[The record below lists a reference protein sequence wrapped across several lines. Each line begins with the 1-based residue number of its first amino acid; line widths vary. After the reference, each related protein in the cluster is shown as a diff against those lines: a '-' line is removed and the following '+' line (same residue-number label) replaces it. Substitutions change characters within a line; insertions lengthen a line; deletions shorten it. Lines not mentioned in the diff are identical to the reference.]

1 MASFCLELET
11 EAVKTCLHSSTEG
24 KEIMVQKV
32 KKPWKRLEIYSYL
45 HILFYFL
52 AMRGCF

>member
-24 KEIMVQKV
+24 KEIMMQKV
-32 KKPWKRLEIYSYL
+32 RKPWPELMVFLEQVDRSII
-45 HILFYFL
+45 IL
-52 AMRGCF
+52 A